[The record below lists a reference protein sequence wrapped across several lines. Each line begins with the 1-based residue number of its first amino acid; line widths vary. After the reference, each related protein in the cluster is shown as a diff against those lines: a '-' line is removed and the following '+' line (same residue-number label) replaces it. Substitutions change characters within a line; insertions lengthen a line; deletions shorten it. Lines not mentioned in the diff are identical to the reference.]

1 MQWNNAA
8 EFFAMGGY
16 GVYVWGSFGVSA
28 LALVVEVWLIR
39 RRHAAAIHAIQG
51 NDQETS
57 SGR

>member
-51 NDQETS
+51 NVQETS
-57 SGR
+57 SAR